1 VGLAVSSGTA
11 AAGSTPDQLYFCGCS
26 HVVVTGLSEGRA
38 IAMHLR
44 ATEDGGCR
52 TVEVTESECEVGG
65 TDPNPNVAYRY
76 DR

>member
-1 VGLAVSSGTA
+1 MGLAVSSGTA
-11 AAGSTPDQLYFCGCS
+11 AAGSTPNQLYFCDCS
-26 HVVVTGLSEGRA
+26 HVVVIGLSEGQT
-38 IAMHLR
+38 ITVYLR